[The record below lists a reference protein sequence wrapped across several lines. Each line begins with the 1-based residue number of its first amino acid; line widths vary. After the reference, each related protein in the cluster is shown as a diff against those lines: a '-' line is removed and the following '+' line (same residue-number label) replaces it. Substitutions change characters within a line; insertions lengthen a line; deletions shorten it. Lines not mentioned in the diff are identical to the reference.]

1 MNTIKSSFGEKKVST
16 MGDGASYLGNLIHG
30 TSGENNRGHL
40 TDARSLGIRAVVA
53 CVEHR

>member
-1 MNTIKSSFGEKKVST
+1 MKSSLGEKKVST

-40 TDARSLGIRAVVA
+40 TDARTLRIQAVVA
-53 CVEHR
+53 CVRLRE

>member
-1 MNTIKSSFGEKKVST
+1 MNTMKSSLGEKKVST

-40 TDARSLGIRAVVA
+40 TDARSLGIRTVVV